1 MNEDYIDLDRR
12 FRDITIENNQLEEF
26 DYSLLGLESGIS
38 WDDLYKDKIV
48 VVRGTPGIGKTVE
61 FKSNVKKLIEQD
73 KYGFYIHL
81 PALAASN
88 DLENILASTEA
99 NNRFDDW
106 KKAMMR
112 DLSFL
117 IL

>member
-12 FRDITIENNQLEEF
+12 FRDIATENNQLEEF
-26 DYSLLGLESGIS
+26 DYSLLGFESGIS

-48 VVRGTPGIGKTVE
+48 VVLGTPGIGKTVE

-88 DLENILASTEA
+88 DLKNILESTEA
-99 NNRFDDW
+99 NKRFNDW
-106 KKAMMR
+106 EKKR
-112 DLSFL
+112 
-117 IL
+117 